1 MNNIILSLIV
11 LGLHFLTLSIFFGLS
26 MCIAFGAESYTRAR
40 TILLRMVLLAFVI
53 VILVST
59 ETCICG
65 VLSK

>member
-11 LGLHFLTLSIFFGLS
+11 LGLHFLTLSICFGLGV
-26 MCIAFGAESYTRAR
+26 CIVFGAESYTRAR
-40 TILLRMVLLAFVI
+40 TILLRMVLLACVV